1 MASHYTLIVGYGNKC
16 KNLYQVLI
24 PHSKSLVKSIHLVY
38 YSDFDHHNDAM
49 GLKSIVSII
58 PHYRR
63 WGANT
68 FQCVAHVPLGN
79 GNINTLSYLE
89 PACT

>member
-1 MASHYTLIVGYGNKC
+1 
-16 KNLYQVLI
+16 
-24 PHSKSLVKSIHLVY
+24 
-38 YSDFDHHNDAM
+38 M

-68 FQCVAHVPLGN
+68 FQCVTHVPLGN
-79 GNINTLSYLE
+79 KILTHLVIWNQ
-89 PACT
+89 PAHDYTWLGVS